1 MALLDVAA
9 DAIAYCAETRLRI
22 GLVVL
27 YEALVTVAI
36 NVIGQVYVDGAAM
49 THGQV
54 ADLPLPDV
62 RFGYTPIELHD
73 LYASMGP
80 VARRNFI
87 LFELFDIFFYM
98 PAYVL
103 LLSTLITAGYMRLRR
118 PVSLLAYLPFLS
130 VVADLLEN
138 AAHIFTAYDFTLQQ
152 SLRDMNW
159 LLAAYTGA
167 AANELKWVTL
177 VASVGVLLVT
187 WVRVLGFV
195 APPPHVKAN

>member
-9 DAIAYCAETRLRI
+9 DAVAYCAETRLRI
-22 GLVVL
+22 GLVCL
-27 YEALVTVAI
+27 YEVVVTVAI
-36 NVIGQVYVDGAAM
+36 NVIGQVYVDGAA
-49 THGQV
+49 TAHGRI

-62 RFGYTPIELHD
+62 RFGYTPVELHD

-80 VARRNFI
+80 VARRNYI
-87 LFELFDIFFYM
+87 LFELFDIFPYM

-130 VVADLLEN
+130 VIADLIEN
-138 AAHIFTAYDFTLQQ
+138 SAHIFTAHAFMPQQ

-187 WVRVLGFV
+187 WLRVLLL
-195 APPPHVKAN
+195 APPSHLKAN